1 MIAYLRGTVRFKRAS
16 RVVIDAGGVGYD
28 VNIPVSTFY
37 TLEDEGRETSLHIHT
52 HVREDALALYGFKTE
67 REKVLFEKLMGVSG
81 VGPKLAITILSGL
94 EFDDLITALRKGDLV
109 SLTHMPGVGKKT
121 AERLVL
127 ELRDKLA
134 DFTTPGEPA
143 ATPAK
148 TAAPGEF
155 SAVDEDVLSALVN
168 LGYNR
173 PNAEAAVR
181 EVRREARS
189 GAGKD
194 DKSIAADD
202 FEQTLRTA
210 LRLLARKFFSTK

>member
-28 VNIPVSTFY
+28 VIIPVSTFY
-37 TLEDEGRETSLHIHT
+37 TLEEEGRETALHIHT

-67 REKVLFEKLMGVSG
+67 REKILFEKLMGVSG

-134 DFTTPGEPA
+134 EFAAAGEPA
-143 ATPAK
+143 TATAK
-148 TAAPGEF
+148 PTVSGEF
-155 SAVDEDVLSALVN
+155 SVVEEDVLSALVN

-173 PNAEAAVR
+173 ANAEAAVR
-181 EVRREARS
+181 EVR
-189 GAGKD
+189 KD
-194 DKSIAADD
+194 PQIPADD
-202 FEQTLRTA
+202 FEQMLRTS
-210 LRLLARKFFSTK
+210 LRLLARKFFTTK